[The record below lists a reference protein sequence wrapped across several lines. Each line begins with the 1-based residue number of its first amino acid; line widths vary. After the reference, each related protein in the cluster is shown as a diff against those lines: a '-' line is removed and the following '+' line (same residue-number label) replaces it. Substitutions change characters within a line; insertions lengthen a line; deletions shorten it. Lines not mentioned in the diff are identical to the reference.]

1 MDSKN
6 NIQDISLATRLRK
19 QNYEKYL
26 DGSNASSIGVGS
38 TVDPTLVLRDLAGY
52 NKDSYNKDL
61 DTESTLDESSN
72 DLSTTELIFNSAKA
86 MLRDMNEAQLSN
98 TRGVLRREV
107 LPNIDRFN
115 SNLNLFSAYDNL
127 MSEKNSLLN
136 QLSTTQ
142 DSNEADAIAIR
153 LQEVE
158 NELNQ
163 TKEGLNALG
172 VSPDLSNAQE
182 IRAQQE
188 QQLQSY
194 KDRAQELYDDIAT
207 DEADIARYKVD
218 ERFQRAM
225 EENSEFKWTEPS
237 KWIYSVPSAVGSS
250 SSAWM
255 WQIAPYATTA
265 LKSVM
270 TKSLLKAGTMALTG
284 AAAGSV
290 APGAGTLAGGA
301 IGAAAGVLSIGLD
314 LGNAAMMIYSN
325 YKQAENEANANV
337 SDDYRDRVSN
347 ILSQSGSSVQAVVN
361 AARSQDLPEEFSKL
375 TDDKLFE
382 KILDGQIQIE
392 DQSLSNAISQARQGL
407 DRDFAQNMAITW
419 ASNLAE
425 DALMV
430 PYFGKIADGWIGK
443 SLNTVAFGMNP
454 VEGLGELAASQAKKK
469 MSKYV
474 LGRNAIDV
482 ATKNGLIEPQKQHM
496 LEQI

>member
-407 DRDFAQNMAITW
+407 DRDFAQNMAITL